1 MAEPPLRV
9 AHYLNQF
16 FGGIGGEEHADVG
29 VSVREGPVGPGIP
42 LQHGLG
48 DQATVV
54 GTVICGD
61 NYFNVSGDEAR
72 EQVVEAVRSLQPDVL
87 VAGPAFNAGRYGVA
101 CAEVCLAVEAALDV
115 PAVASMYA
123 DNPAIAVYRRRVYV
137 VPCGE
142 HAASMAA
149 ALPPLARLAL
159 RRGQRVEL
167 GPAREEGHLGRGIRQ
182 SVFVAET
189 GARRALAMLGA
200 KLRGEPFVSEVPLVE
215 YDVVPPAPPLANL
228 REAKLAVV
236 TTSGLVPMGNPDRL
250 RRSYAAEW
258 KQYDIAGKT
267 RLASGDYEVVH
278 GGYEAQYAN
287 ANPNYVLPL
296 DALTELQHEGAYGSL
311 HPYFYTTA
319 GVGTPTNVGERF
331 GREIAADLQAADV
344 DGVVLVAT

>member
-1 MAEPPLRV
+1 
-9 AHYLNQF
+9 
-16 FGGIGGEEHADVG
+16 
-29 VSVREGPVGPGIP
+29 
-42 LQHGLG
+42 
-48 DQATVV
+48 
-54 GTVICGD
+54 
-61 NYFNVSGDEAR
+61 
-72 EQVVEAVRSLQPDVL
+72 
-87 VAGPAFNAGRYGVA
+87 VAGPAFNAGRYGIA

-115 PAVASMYA
+115 PAVACMYA
-123 DNPAIAVYRRRVYV
+123 DNPAVAICRRRLYI

-149 ALPPLARLAL
+149 ALPPLARLAVKRG
-159 RRGQRVEL
+159 RREDL
-167 GPAREEGHLGRGIRQ
+167 GPAREEGHLGRGIRRP
-182 SVFVAET
+182 VFVAET
-189 GARRALAMLGA
+189 GARRALAMLHA
-200 KLRGEPFVSEVPLVE
+200 KLRGEPFVTEVPLVE
-215 YDVVPPAPPLANL
+215 YEAVPPAPPLANL
-228 REAKLAVV
+228 RDARLAVV

-258 KQYDIAGKT
+258 RQYPLAGQT

-319 GVGTPTNVGERF
+319 GVGTPTDVGERF